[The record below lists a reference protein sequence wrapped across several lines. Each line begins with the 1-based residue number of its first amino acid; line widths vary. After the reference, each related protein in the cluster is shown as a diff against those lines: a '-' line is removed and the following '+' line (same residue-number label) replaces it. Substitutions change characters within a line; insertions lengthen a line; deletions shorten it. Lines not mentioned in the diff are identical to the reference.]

1 MSGATIL
8 VADDSR
14 TVRVQVRQILTR
26 AGYDVVEAG
35 SGREALDR
43 IDQQRPSLAVVD
55 VNMPDVDGYGVCQ
68 ALQEKGTPWKELP
81 IVLLTSLNSRALEML
96 GDELGAYLRK
106 PVQAEQLL
114 AAVRKNVPQ
123 STSAQ

>member
-14 TVRVQVRQILTR
+14 TIRTQVRQILTE
-26 AGYDVVEAG
+26 AGFNVVEAS

-43 IDQQRPSLAVVD
+43 IDEQCPSLAVVD

-68 ALQEKGTPWKELP
+68 TLKERGTPFDELP
-81 IVLLTSLNSRALEML
+81 IVLLTSLNSHALHLL
-96 GDELGAYLRK
+96 GDQLGAFLQK
-106 PVQAEQLL
+106 PVQADTLL
-114 AAVRKNVPQ
+114 AAVNTNVNPLPA
-123 STSAQ
+123 T